1 MWYPLYTN
9 PIKNFMKNLLLSS
22 TLIISFL
29 FWVSSYIDTFAAET
43 LKPSLANQININ
55 KELTKKYMRDMQISM
70 RRAENLRK
78 SQEKELAIKIQKNTT
93 TATIIPVNNTVKV
106 TPPTTTT
113 IASYISTNG
122 GKTEEIP
129 WVDMNQVRNTW
140 LGWYN
145 AQRSSAWL
153 GILSFDSRL
162 DRTAQNWNEVFVRGK
177 WQNHHERTPG
187 DGYYNFSVISK
198 WFADRGVVGIVKNGT
213 TTVENVW
220 YGYYNCNSS
229 DCTSSLISSIRS
241 TFDFYMREKAANG
254 AHYRSIMGSAF
265 TKIGMSIRVEPSE
278 KRYYL
283 VVHYIT
289 EFQ

>member
-1 MWYPLYTN
+1 
-9 PIKNFMKNLLLSS
+9 
-22 TLIISFL
+22 
-29 FWVSSYIDTFAAET
+29 
-43 LKPSLANQININ
+43 
-55 KELTKKYMRDMQISM
+55 MQISM

-78 SQEKELAIKIQKNTT
+78 SQEKELAMRIQKENSSQKIETVGNIPKINPSS
-93 TATIIPVNNTVKV
+93 TII
-106 TPPTTTT
+106 
-113 IASYISTNG
+113 ASNISYAG
-122 GKTEEIP
+122 GWKIESIP

-145 AQRSSAWL
+145 TQRASAGLWS
-153 GILSFDSRL
+153 LSFDGRL
-162 DRTAQNWNEVFVRGK
+162 DVTAQNWNELFARGK
-177 WQNHHERTPG
+177 WQNHHERNPG

-198 WFADRGVVGIVKNGT
+198 WFADRGVIGAVKNGA

-220 YGYYNCNSS
+220 YGYYNCNAS
-229 DCTSSLISSIRS
+229 DCTSTLINSIRS
-241 TFDFYMREKAANG
+241 TFDFYMREKASNW

-278 KRYYL
+278 KRYYI